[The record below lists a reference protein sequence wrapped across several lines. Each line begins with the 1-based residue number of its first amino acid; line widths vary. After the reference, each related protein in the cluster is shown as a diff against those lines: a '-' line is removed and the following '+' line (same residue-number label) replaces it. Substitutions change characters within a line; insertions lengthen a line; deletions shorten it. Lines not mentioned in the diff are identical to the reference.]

1 MIRLAVLFALLASPA
16 AAHGTLPGGDGFAA
30 GFAHPFVAAEH
41 LLALLALGI
50 LIGRQAT
57 RRPLPGLL
65 AGLIAGFG
73 AGLLALGTLQPLI
86 LLIGLVTGIVLAAN
100 LQLSDFIVTGCA
112 LIVGLT
118 VGADTDGL
126 TMIAAAGT
134 VTGVFAVV
142 LNAMA
147 AAEFAA
153 PRLNGIP
160 LRIAGSWVAA
170 AALLILAFLLRP
182 VLGVT

>member
-1 MIRLAVLFALLASPA
+1 MIRLGVLFALLAGPA
-16 AAHGTLPGGDGFAA
+16 AAHGTLPGGHGFAA
-30 GFAHPFVAAEH
+30 GFAHPFVATEH

-50 LIGRQAT
+50 LIGRQNT
-57 RRPLPGLL
+57 RRPLAGLL

-73 AGLLALGTLQPLI
+73 VGLLALGTLQPLI
-86 LLIGLVTGIVLAAN
+86 LLSAMVTSSVLAAN
-100 LQLSDFIVTGCA
+100 LRLSDPIVTGGA
-112 LIVGLT
+112 VIVGLT

-134 VTGVFAVV
+134 VTGVFAIV

-147 AAEFAA
+147 AAQFAA

-160 LRIAGSWVAA
+160 LRIAGSWIAA

-182 VLGVT
+182 VLGIT